1 MSHKATNW
9 LSSLTAEQLT
19 NSEFRVL
26 FHLCDCHNPS
36 AGCFP
41 TQAYLIRVCGVSN
54 GTLNNALNGL
64 EAKGHIRRHRER
76 DGKTCRQRPT
86 RYILGFE
93 GEAAKAPTP
102 ETGDGA
108 SAMASGSGSR
118 SSRLQ
123 STGDGRRAKPSP
135 RSGAGR
141 RTKPT
146 PETGDGRRQ
155 IPSPRS
161 GDGAVSN
168 LRGEPSPVSRGSR
181 LQPTGE
187 RTCKEPVINPGG
199 VPERSQNPLVAADAE
214 RAVERFRQGRDD
226 ALAEVKP
233 WVRNHILAANL
244 LTPDER
250 RRAGMI

>member
-93 GEAAKAPTP
+93 GEAAKA
-102 ETGDGA
+102 
-108 SAMASGSGSR
+108 
-118 SSRLQ
+118 
-123 STGDGRRAKPSP
+123 
-135 RSGAGR
+135 
-141 RTKPT
+141 PT